1 MPTQLSMIL
10 TQVQEN
16 REAIREVNAKVSN
29 HMVSMEGR
37 VTTVESLLS
46 LRTRVGAA
54 LIAFL
59 VAVAALA
66 VKFL

>member
-16 REAIREVNAKVSN
+16 REAIRDLEGKVSN
-29 HMVSMEGR
+29 HMVDMEGR
-37 VTTVESLLS
+37 VTLVESSVS
-46 LRTRVGAA
+46 LRTRIGAA

-59 VAVAALA
+59 VAAVALA
-66 VKFL
+66 VRFL